1 VYPIVLYRLI
11 EQIGFPWAVRTI
23 GSIALATLVLPISL
37 LHMRVKPSKARLLV
51 DWSAF
56 KDLDYVFLVAV
67 GFLAY
72 TGLFVLLF
80 YLSLFAADSILTD
93 ASLAFYLVAIFN
105 AGSFVGRTVPNAI
118 ADKTG
123 PFDIISLGAI
133 LVGVLELCMLTVNN
147 ESGLI
152 ALSVVAGIFSGIL
165 IGILPLCFITLT
177 KEKSKIGSRVGMGFA
192 LLSLGVLCGGPG
204 AGGIL
209 GTCDGSNW
217 AGVWTFA
224 GATTCV
230 SGFGFLALRI
240 KVFGFNSFFEA

>member
-1 VYPIVLYRLI
+1 MLI
-11 EQIGFPWAVRTI
+11 
-23 GSIALATLVLPISL
+23 
-37 LHMRVKPSKARLLV
+37 
-51 DWSAF
+51 
-56 KDLDYVFLVAV
+56 
-67 GFLAY
+67 
-72 TGLFVLLF
+72 
-80 YLSLFAADSILTD
+80 
-93 ASLAFYLVAIFN
+93 
-105 AGSFVGRTVPNAI
+105 
-118 ADKTG
+118 
-123 PFDIISLGAI
+123 
-133 LVGVLELCMLTVNN
+133 VNN

-177 KEKSKIGSRVGMGFA
+177 KEKSKIESRVGMGFA

-209 GTCDGSNW
+209 GTRDGSNW